1 MTTNNEQT
9 DTISFRCI
17 DFNVSSFKQED
28 FIITIYGIDENR
40 KTYCVKIDDF
50 KPFFYIKVG
59 HNWTDTDVSEY
70 FDFIRETYKS
80 DYSLLKMLKNDLEEV
95 QLVKHKTLYNFDANK
110 KHNFIKITCKNM
122 SLFYKFKS
130 LFYDKEKQRLNKG
143 VEFNGTFTQIYEVMI
158 PPMLRFFHIQD
169 ISPSGWVEIRDY
181 DLVEDD
187 ETETK
192 VDIEVKANYRDII
205 SLPEKET
212 IVPYKICSFDI
223 EASSSHGDFPT
234 AIKNYKKVAYDI
246 LDYIQLN
253 GDEVSEY
260 GMEKML
266 YYLLKSVFGFADDI
280 SIDNCYVKNKK
291 YKVKDF
297 EKDFKLFI
305 HDQVSLND
313 EDASIVAGNTLDD
326 YMGAFDGN
334 DETGGYEQ
342 GEVDICEN
350 DGEVKSQRKSKLKNK
365 STNKAG
371 IESILNDSNY
381 DNQTKMGYLTISLN
395 KNFPHLEGDYVT
407 FIGSTFVSYGDEN
420 SHLNNCICL
429 GETTNHDETTQVI
442 ECYDTEREV
451 LLAWTDLIQQEDPD
465 IIVGYNIFGFDYP
478 FMFDRAQENNC
489 VEEFM
494 NLSRKNDT
502 FLEDE
507 EIKLSQTK
515 IVLASGAYDLKYPPM
530 DGRLQIDVF
539 TYMRKEFILP
549 SYKLDYVSSYLI
561 SDKVS
566 KYENNDDTYCCSVY
580 TKNTKGISMNCFVH
594 FEILNHSNELYQ
606 NGKKFKVIDI
616 NDSGFVMEGHLEN
629 IENQTIQWGLAKDDV
644 TPQDIFRMTN
654 EGPNEKGVI
663 AKYCIQDCNLVH
675 QIFQKIDIMTTYIEM
690 SKICSVPISFLMLRG
705 QGVKLTSYV
714 AKKCREKDTL
724 MPLISIGN
732 ASDLYEGAI
741 VLEPKT
747 GLYLDN
753 PVACVDYSS
762 LYPSSIISENISHD
776 SKVWTKTYN
785 LNHTLLHQ
793 TGIVDKNGKFKYDHL
808 VNYKYVDI
816 KYDTFA
822 FKRLGGT
829 SSKLSKVLTGYKICR
844 YAQFPD
850 HGRAILPSI
859 LQELLSA
866 RKATKKQMGKE
877 SDPFMKNILDKR
889 QLSIKV
895 TANSLYG
902 QCGAKTSTFYEMD
915 IAASTTA
922 TGRKLLIYAKDM
934 IESVY
939 NNINID
945 TKYGNMKI
953 NAEYIYG
960 DSVANYTPIYINVNG
975 ILEIIQIDEL
985 GKKYGKNNW
994 KQCVEPGKQTKEY
1007 IDLTD
1012 KNIYTWTENSWTHL
1026 KTIIRH
1032 KLASE
1037 KKMMRILTHTGC
1049 VDVTDDHSL
1058 IRSNGVEISPKE
1070 CAVGTE
1076 LLHHPCVTDNV
1087 NETNIS
1093 LNKAKIY
1100 GFFFGDGSCGS
1111 YECKSGKKSSWALNN
1126 KSLELLNKY
1135 QKLCEEEYPQCT
1147 WKIYDTL
1154 ESSGVYKLC
1163 FNMSG
1168 YGAKVKFINE
1178 YRSVSYHN
1186 NCKIIPNKILNDS
1199 AEIKEAFLEGLYDAD
1214 GDKSNTNRI
1223 DQKNQ
1228 LSCAQITYLLQ
1239 NLGYNVS
1246 LNSRQ
1251 DKENIYRMNF
1261 TGNAQRYNPNKIK
1274 KIMSLEDYDD
1284 YVYDLTTD
1292 NHHFAAGI
1300 GNMIVH
1306 NTDSVFFTFNL
1317 KDPNTNKDVRGQK
1330 ALEVTID
1337 LAKEAGE
1344 LATKFLKA
1352 PHDLEYEKTFMP
1364 FCLISKKRYVGMLYE
1379 EDPHKCKRKS
1389 MGIVLKRRDNAPI
1402 VKDVYGGIIDILMKE
1417 KNINKSIDFLNNM
1430 LSQIVN
1436 EEIGMDK
1443 LIISKSLRSFYKC
1456 PQQIA
1461 HKVLADRIGVREP
1474 GNKPRAGDRI
1484 PYVYIYSKNKKE
1496 LQGNKIE
1503 HPLYINEKK
1512 LKIDYGFYITNQIMK
1527 PVIQIYSLVLFDMPQ
1542 FQKKTKMFKQKI
1554 KTLMENSTDQEK
1566 TLRKI
1571 QSLKDKEVESLLFK
1585 KYITINNNK
1594 AQNNRMITDFFG

>member
-1 MTTNNEQT
+1 MSSLSDKN

-17 DFNVSSFKQED
+17 DFNVSSFKQEE

-40 KTYCVKIDDF
+40 NTYCVKIDDF

-59 HNWTDTDVSEY
+59 HNWSDTDVSEY
-70 FDFIRETYKS
+70 FDHIRETYNS
-80 DYSLLKMLKNDLEEV
+80 DYSLIKTLKNDLEEAK
-95 QLVKHKTLYNFDANK
+95 LVRHKTLYNFDANK
-110 KHNFIKITCKNM
+110 KHNFIKVTCKNM

-143 VEFNGTFTQIYEVMI
+143 IEFNGTFTQLYEIMI

-169 ISPSGWVEIRDY
+169 ISPSGWVEISDY

-187 ETETK
+187 EKETK
-192 VDIEVKANYRDII
+192 VDFEIKANYRDII

-253 GDEVSEY
+253 NDEVSEY

-266 YYLLKSVFGFADDI
+266 YFLLKSVFGFADDI

-291 YKVKDF
+291 YNEKNF
-297 EKDFKLFI
+297 ESDFKSFI
-305 HDQVSLND
+305 ENPVVLND
-313 EDASIVAGNTLDD
+313 EDASNIAENTLDD
-326 YMGAFDGN
+326 YMTTFDGGE
-334 DETGGYEQ
+334 ETSGFGQ
-342 GEVDICEN
+342 DEVDICEPS
-350 DGEVKSQRKSKLKNK
+350 EHKKAKKK
-365 STNKAG
+365 STGKDKKIKTAN

-381 DNQTKMGYLTISLN
+381 DNQTKMGYLTITLN
-395 KNFPHLEGDYVT
+395 KNFPQLEGDYVT
-407 FIGSTFVSYGDEN
+407 FIGSTFVSYGQEE
-420 SHLNNCICL
+420 SHLNHCICL
-429 GETTNHDETTQVI
+429 GETTNHDESTQVI

-451 LLAWTDLIQQEDPD
+451 LLAWTDLIQEEDPD
-465 IIVGYNIFGFDYP
+465 IIIGYNIFGFDYP
-478 FMFDRAQENNC
+478 FMFDRSKENNC
-489 VEEFM
+489 EEEFM
-494 NLSRKNDT
+494 NLSRKKNALDD
-502 FLEDE
+502 DE
-507 EIKLSQTK
+507 ELDLGKTK
-515 IVLASGAYDLKYPPM
+515 IVLASGAYDLKYPIM

-566 KYENNDDTYCCSVY
+566 KYENIEGTNTCIIY
-580 TKNTKGISMNCFVH
+580 TKNTKGISINCYIH

-606 NGKKFKVIDI
+606 NGKKFKVLTLGEK
-616 NDSGFVMEGHLEN
+616 GFVMEGYLEGL
-629 IENQTIQWGLAKDDV
+629 ENQTIQWGLAKDDV

-654 EGPNEKGVI
+654 EGPNEKGII

-705 QGVKLTSYV
+705 QGIKLTSYV

-724 MPLISIGN
+724 MPLISVGN

-793 TGIVDKNGKFKYDHL
+793 TGIVDKNGKFKYDNL
-808 VNYKYVDI
+808 SRYKYVDI

-829 SSKLSKVLTGYKICR
+829 SSKLTKVLTGYKICR
-844 YAQFPD
+844 YAQFPN
-850 HGRAILPSI
+850 HERAILPSI
-859 LQELLSA
+859 LQELLHA

-939 NNINID
+939 NNVNID
-945 TKYGNMKI
+945 TKHGNMKI

-960 DSVANYTPIYINVNG
+960 DSVANYTPIYVKIDG
-975 ILEIIQIDEL
+975 KFEIIQIDEL
-985 GKKYGKNNW
+985 GKKYGENNW

-1007 IDLTD
+1007 IDLTN
-1012 KNIYTWTENSWTHL
+1012 KNIYTWTENSWTQL

-1032 KLASE
+1032 KLASQ

-1058 IRSNGVEISPKE
+1058 IRSDGVEISPKE
-1070 CAVGTE
+1070 CEIGTE
-1076 LLHHPCVTDNV
+1076 LLHHACKDNFSNELPNSITEELDFDLSIPSNHIEMAKYIHIKHSV
-1087 NETNIS
+1087 NNMKYKLVSQDSNSSFTLS
-1093 LNKAKIY
+1093 
-1100 GFFFGDGSCGS
+1100 S
-1111 YECKSGKKSSWALNN
+1111 KSS
-1126 KSLELLNKY
+1126 E
-1135 QKLCEEEYPQCT
+1135 T
-1147 WKIYDTL
+1147 T
-1154 ESSGVYKLC
+1154 V
-1163 FNMSG
+1163 
-1168 YGAKVKFINE
+1168 
-1178 YRSVSYHN
+1178 
-1186 NCKIIPNKILNDS
+1186 
-1199 AEIKEAFLEGLYDAD
+1199 
-1214 GDKSNTNRI
+1214 
-1223 DQKNQ
+1223 NQ
-1228 LSCAQITYLLQ
+1228 
-1239 NLGYNVS
+1239 
-1246 LNSRQ
+1246 
-1251 DKENIYRMNF
+1251 
-1261 TGNAQRYNPNKIK
+1261 IK
-1274 KIMSLEDYDD
+1274 KIMTLEDYDD

-1417 KNINKSIDFLNNM
+1417 KNINKSIDFLDNM

-1461 HKVLADRIGVREP
+1461 HKVLADRIGIREP

-1503 HPLYINEKK
+1503 HPDYINEKK

-1542 FQKKTKMFKQKI
+1542 FQKKAKMFKQKI
-1554 KTLMENSTDQEK
+1554 HTLMENSDDEEK
-1566 TLRKI
+1566 TIKKI
-1571 QSLKDKEVESLLFK
+1571 QSLKDKEVEALLFK

>member
-1 MTTNNEQT
+1 MSGPSNKQE
-9 DTISFRCI
+9 TISFRCV
-17 DFNVSSFKQED
+17 DFTVSSYKQEE

-40 KTYCVKIDDF
+40 RTYCAKIDNF

-59 HNWTDTDVSEY
+59 HNWSDSDVSEY
-70 FDFIRETYKS
+70 FDHIRETYKS
-80 DYSLLKMLKNDLEEV
+80 DYSLLKTLKNDLEEV
-95 QLVKHKTLYNFDANK
+95 KLVRHKTLYNFDANK
-110 KHNFIKITCKNM
+110 KHNFIKVTCKNM

-143 VEFNGTFTQIYEVMI
+143 LEFNGTYTQLYEIMI

-169 ISPSGWVEIRDY
+169 ISPSGWIEISDY

-192 VDIEVKANYRDII
+192 VDIEIKVNCTDII

-253 GDEVSEY
+253 GDEVLEY
-260 GMEKML
+260 GMEKL
-266 YYLLKSVFGFADDI
+266 LHYLLKSVFGFADDI

-291 YKVKDF
+291 YNETIF
-297 EKDFKLFI
+297 EKEFNKFI
-305 HDQVSLND
+305 PDSIILND
-313 EDASIVAGNTLDD
+313 EDAAAFVANTMDD
-326 YMGAFDGN
+326 YISAFDGGY
-334 DETGGYEQ
+334 DAVGLEQSEADICETGG
-342 GEVDICEN
+342 IRKTKK
-350 DGEVKSQRKSKLKNK
+350 KSNIKHKKIN
-365 STNKAG
+365 TTT
-371 IESILNDSNY
+371 IVSILNDTNY

-395 KNFPHLEGDYVT
+395 KHFPHLEGDYVT
-407 FIGSTFVSYGDEN
+407 FIGSTFVSYGQEN
-420 SHLNNCICL
+420 SNLNHCICL
-429 GETTNHDETTQVI
+429 GETTNHDEDTQVI

-451 LLAWTDLIQQEDPD
+451 LLAWTDLIREEDPD
-465 IIVGYNIFGFDYP
+465 IMIGYNIFGFDYP
-478 FMFDRAQENNC
+478 FMFDRAKENNC
-489 VEEFM
+489 TEEFM
-494 NLSRKNDT
+494 NLSRRNET

-507 EIKLSQTK
+507 ELKLSQTK

-539 TYMRKEFILP
+539 AYMRKEFILP

-566 KYENNDDTYCCSVY
+566 KYENNEKTCSVF

-606 NGKKFKVIDI
+606 NGKKFKVVDV
-616 NDSGFVMEGHLEN
+616 NDCGFIVDGNLED

-654 EGPNEKGVI
+654 EGPKEKGII

-675 QIFQKIDIMTTYIEM
+675 QIFQKVDIMTTYIEM

-785 LNHTLLHQ
+785 LNHTLLYQ
-793 TGIVDKNGKFKYDHL
+793 TGIVDKSGKFKYD
-808 VNYKYVDI
+808 NISSYKYVDI

-822 FKRLGGT
+822 FKRLNGI

-850 HGRAILPSI
+850 NGRAILPSI

-866 RKATKKQMGKE
+866 RKATKNQMGKE

-922 TGRKLLIYAKDM
+922 TGRKLLIYAKDI
-934 IESVY
+934 IERVY
-939 NNINID
+939 NNIILD
-945 TKYGNMKI
+945 TTHGNMKI

-960 DSVANYTPIYINVNG
+960 D
-975 ILEIIQIDEL
+975 
-985 GKKYGKNNW
+985 
-994 KQCVEPGKQTKEY
+994 
-1007 IDLTD
+1007 
-1012 KNIYTWTENSWTHL
+1012 
-1026 KTIIRH
+1026 
-1032 KLASE
+1032 
-1037 KKMMRILTHTGC
+1037 
-1049 VDVTDDHSL
+1049 
-1058 IRSNGVEISPKE
+1058 
-1070 CAVGTE
+1070 
-1076 LLHHPCVTDNV
+1076 
-1087 NETNIS
+1087 
-1093 LNKAKIY
+1093 
-1100 GFFFGDGSCGS
+1100 
-1111 YECKSGKKSSWALNN
+1111 
-1126 KSLELLNKY
+1126 
-1135 QKLCEEEYPQCT
+1135 
-1147 WKIYDTL
+1147 
-1154 ESSGVYKLC
+1154 
-1163 FNMSG
+1163 
-1168 YGAKVKFINE
+1168 
-1178 YRSVSYHN
+1178 
-1186 NCKIIPNKILNDS
+1186 
-1199 AEIKEAFLEGLYDAD
+1199 
-1214 GDKSNTNRI
+1214 
-1223 DQKNQ
+1223 
-1228 LSCAQITYLLQ
+1228 
-1239 NLGYNVS
+1239 
-1246 LNSRQ
+1246 
-1251 DKENIYRMNF
+1251 
-1261 TGNAQRYNPNKIK
+1261 
-1274 KIMSLEDYDD
+1274 
-1284 YVYDLTTD
+1284 
-1292 NHHFAAGI
+1292 
-1300 GNMIVH
+1300 
-1306 NTDSVFFTFNL
+1306 TDSVFFTFNL
-1317 KDPNTNKDVRGQK
+1317 KDPITNKDVRGKK

-1337 LAKEAGE
+1337 LAKDVGK
-1344 LATKFLKA
+1344 LATKYLKA

-1379 EDPHKCKRKS
+1379 EDPDKCKRKS

-1417 KNINKSIDFLNNM
+1417 KNINKSIDFLDNM
-1430 LSQIVN
+1430 LNQIVN
-1436 EEIGMDK
+1436 EEIGIDK

-1456 PQQIA
+1456 PHQIA
-1461 HKVLADRIGVREP
+1461 HKVLADRIGLRQP

-1484 PYVYIYSKNKKE
+1484 PYVFIYSKNKKE

-1503 HPLYINEKK
+1503 LPDYIKEKN

-1542 FQKKTKMFKQKI
+1542 FQKKSKMFAQKI
-1554 KTLMENSTDQEK
+1554 NTLMENSDDEEK
-1566 TLRKI
+1566 ALRKI
-1571 QSLKDKEVESLLFK
+1571 QSLKDKEVETLLFK

-1594 AQNNRMITDFFG
+1594 AQNNRMITEFFG

>member
-1 MTTNNEQT
+1 MSALSDKN

-17 DFNVSSFKQED
+17 DFNVSSFKQEE

-59 HNWTDTDVSEY
+59 HNWSDTDVSEY
-70 FDFIRETYKS
+70 FDHIRETYNS
-80 DYSLLKMLKNDLEEV
+80 DYSLMKTLKNDLEEAK
-95 QLVKHKTLYNFDANK
+95 LVRHKTLYNFDANK
-110 KHNFIKITCKNM
+110 KHNFIKVTCKNM

-143 VEFNGTFTQIYEVMI
+143 IEFNGTFTQLYEIMI

-169 ISPSGWVEIRDY
+169 ISPSGWVEISDY

-187 ETETK
+187 EKETK
-192 VDIEVKANYRDII
+192 VDFEIKANYRDII

-246 LDYIQLN
+246 LGYIRLN
-253 GDEVSEY
+253 DDEVSEY

-266 YYLLKSVFGFADDI
+266 YFLLKSVFGFADDI
-280 SIDNCYVKNKK
+280 SIDNCYAKNTK
-291 YKVKDF
+291 YNEKNF
-297 EKDFKLFI
+297 ESDFKSFI
-305 HDQVSLND
+305 ENSVVLND
-313 EDASIVAGNTLDD
+313 EDALTIAENTMDD
-326 YMGAFDGN
+326 YMSAFDGGE
-334 DETGGYEQ
+334 ETGGFCQ
-342 GEVDICEN
+342 DVDICEHN
-350 DGEVKSQRKSKLKNK
+350 ENKKGKKK
-365 STNKAG
+365 STSKEKKINTTN
-371 IESILNDSNY
+371 IESIITDSNY
-381 DNQTKMGYLTISLN
+381 DTQTKMGYLTIALN
-395 KNFPHLEGDYVT
+395 KNFPPLEGDYVT
-407 FIGSTFVSYGDEN
+407 FIGSTFVSYGQED
-420 SHLNNCICL
+420 SHLNHCICL
-429 GETTNHDETTQVI
+429 GETTNHDKNTQVI

-451 LLAWTDLIQQEDPD
+451 LLAWTELIQQEDPD
-465 IIVGYNIFGFDYP
+465 IIIGYNIFGFDYP
-478 FMFDRAQENNC
+478 FMFDRSKENNC
-489 VEEFM
+489 EEEFM
-494 NLSRKNDT
+494 NLSRKHDSFN
-502 FLEDE
+502 EDE
-507 EIKLSQTK
+507 GLDLSKTK
-515 IVLASGAYDLKYPPM
+515 IVLASGAYDLKYPQM

-566 KYENNDDTYCCSVY
+566 KYENMEGTNTCVIY
-580 TKNTKGISMNCFVH
+580 TKNTKGISMNCYIH

-606 NGKKFKVIDI
+606 NGKKFKVVDI
-616 NDSGFVMEGHLEN
+616 NDNGFVMEGQLEGV
-629 IENQTIQWGLAKDDV
+629 ENQTIQWGLAKDDV

-654 EGPNEKGVI
+654 EGPNEKGII

-705 QGVKLTSYV
+705 QGIKLTSYV

-724 MPLISIGN
+724 MPLISVGN

-785 LNHTLLHQ
+785 LNHTLLGQ
-793 TGIVDKNGKFKYDHL
+793 TGIVDKNGKFKYDNL
-808 VNYKYVDI
+808 SRYKYVDI

-829 SSKLSKVLTGYKICR
+829 SSKLTKVLTGYKICR
-844 YAQFPD
+844 YAQFPN
-850 HGRAILPSI
+850 HERAILPSI

-939 NNINID
+939 NNVKID
-945 TKYGNMKI
+945 TKHGNMKI

-960 DSVANYTPIYINVNG
+960 D
-975 ILEIIQIDEL
+975 
-985 GKKYGKNNW
+985 
-994 KQCVEPGKQTKEY
+994 
-1007 IDLTD
+1007 
-1012 KNIYTWTENSWTHL
+1012 
-1026 KTIIRH
+1026 
-1032 KLASE
+1032 
-1037 KKMMRILTHTGC
+1037 
-1049 VDVTDDHSL
+1049 
-1058 IRSNGVEISPKE
+1058 
-1070 CAVGTE
+1070 
-1076 LLHHPCVTDNV
+1076 
-1087 NETNIS
+1087 
-1093 LNKAKIY
+1093 
-1100 GFFFGDGSCGS
+1100 
-1111 YECKSGKKSSWALNN
+1111 
-1126 KSLELLNKY
+1126 
-1135 QKLCEEEYPQCT
+1135 
-1147 WKIYDTL
+1147 
-1154 ESSGVYKLC
+1154 
-1163 FNMSG
+1163 
-1168 YGAKVKFINE
+1168 
-1178 YRSVSYHN
+1178 
-1186 NCKIIPNKILNDS
+1186 
-1199 AEIKEAFLEGLYDAD
+1199 
-1214 GDKSNTNRI
+1214 
-1223 DQKNQ
+1223 
-1228 LSCAQITYLLQ
+1228 
-1239 NLGYNVS
+1239 
-1246 LNSRQ
+1246 
-1251 DKENIYRMNF
+1251 
-1261 TGNAQRYNPNKIK
+1261 
-1274 KIMSLEDYDD
+1274 
-1284 YVYDLTTD
+1284 
-1292 NHHFAAGI
+1292 
-1300 GNMIVH
+1300 
-1306 NTDSVFFTFNL
+1306 TDSVFFTFNL

-1417 KNINKSIDFLNNM
+1417 KNINKSIDFLDNM

-1461 HKVLADRIGVREP
+1461 HKVLADRIGIREP

-1503 HPLYINEKK
+1503 LPDYINEKK

-1542 FQKKTKMFKQKI
+1542 FQKKAKMFKQKI
-1554 KTLMENSTDQEK
+1554 HTLMENSDDEEK
-1566 TLRKI
+1566 TIKKI
-1571 QSLKDKEVESLLFK
+1571 QSLKDKEVEALLFK

>member
-1 MTTNNEQT
+1 MACSVNKQE
-9 DTISFRCI
+9 TISFRCV
-17 DFNVSSFKQED
+17 DFTVSSYKQDE

-40 KTYCVKIDDF
+40 KTYCAKIDDF

-59 HNWTDTDVSEY
+59 HNWTDCDVTDY
-70 FDFIRETYKS
+70 FEHIRETYKS
-80 DYSLLKMLKNDLEEV
+80 DYSLLKTLKNDLEEAK
-95 QLVKHKTLYNFDANK
+95 LVRHKTLYNFDANK
-110 KHNFIKITCKNM
+110 KHNFIKVTCKNM
-122 SLFYKFKS
+122 SLFYKLKS

-143 VEFNGTFTQIYEVMI
+143 VEFKGTFTQLYEIMI

-169 ISPSGWVEIRDY
+169 ISPSGWIEISNY
-181 DLVEDD
+181 DLTEYD
-187 ETETK
+187 EKETR
-192 VDIEVKANYRDII
+192 VDIEVTANCTDID

-253 GDEVSEY
+253 DDEVSEY
-260 GMEKML
+260 GTEKML
-266 YYLLKSVFGFADDI
+266 YYLLKSTFAFGDDI
-280 SIDNCYVKNKK
+280 SIDNCYVKNKQ
-291 YKVKDF
+291 YTVHDF
-297 EKDFKLFI
+297 EKNFEEFI
-305 HDQVSLND
+305 QCSVILND
-313 EDASIVAGNTLDD
+313 EDAASIVANTLDD
-326 YMGAFDGN
+326 YMGAFDGGDN
-334 DETGGYEQ
+334 TGLEQ
-342 GEVDICEN
+342 GGIDICE
-350 DGEVKSQRKSKLKNK
+350 EVTASKSKKKIKPKVKNPK
-365 STNKAG
+365 TTT

-381 DNQTKMGYLTISLN
+381 DNQTKMGYLTITLN
-395 KNFPHLEGDYVT
+395 QHFPHLEGDYVT
-407 FIGSTFVSYGDEN
+407 FIGSTFVSYGQEN
-420 SHLNNCICL
+420 SKLNHCICL
-429 GETTNHDETTQVI
+429 GETTNHDTNTQVI

-451 LLAWTDLIQQEDPD
+451 LLAWADLIQEEDPD
-465 IIVGYNIFGFDYP
+465 IIIGYNIFGFDYP
-478 FMFDRAQENNC
+478 FMFDRAKENNC

-494 NLSRKNDT
+494 SLSRKHES
-502 FLEDE
+502 FSEDE
-507 EIKLSQTK
+507 EVKLSQTK
-515 IVLASGAYDLKYPPM
+515 IVLATGAYDLKYPQM

-566 KYENNDDTYCCSVY
+566 KYENNGETNQCFVH

-606 NGKKFKVIDI
+606 NGKKFKVVDI
-616 NDSGFVMEGHLEN
+616 NDNGFVMEGQLEGV
-629 IENQTIQWGLAKDDV
+629 ENQTIQWGLAKDDV

-654 EGPNEKGVI
+654 EGPNEKGII

-732 ASDLYEGAI
+732 VSDLYEGAI

-776 SKVWTKTYN
+776 SKVWTKSYN
-785 LNHTLLHQ
+785 LNHNLLHQ
-793 TGIVDKNGKFKYDHL
+793 TGIVDKNGKFKYDNL
-808 VNYKYVDI
+808 SNYKYVDI

-829 SSKLSKVLTGYKICR
+829 TSKLSKVLTGYKICR
-844 YAQFPD
+844 YAQFPE

-939 NNINID
+939 NNVNID
-945 TKYGNMKI
+945 TKHGNMKI

-960 DSVANYTPIYINVNG
+960 D
-975 ILEIIQIDEL
+975 
-985 GKKYGKNNW
+985 
-994 KQCVEPGKQTKEY
+994 
-1007 IDLTD
+1007 
-1012 KNIYTWTENSWTHL
+1012 
-1026 KTIIRH
+1026 
-1032 KLASE
+1032 
-1037 KKMMRILTHTGC
+1037 
-1049 VDVTDDHSL
+1049 
-1058 IRSNGVEISPKE
+1058 
-1070 CAVGTE
+1070 
-1076 LLHHPCVTDNV
+1076 
-1087 NETNIS
+1087 
-1093 LNKAKIY
+1093 
-1100 GFFFGDGSCGS
+1100 
-1111 YECKSGKKSSWALNN
+1111 
-1126 KSLELLNKY
+1126 
-1135 QKLCEEEYPQCT
+1135 
-1147 WKIYDTL
+1147 
-1154 ESSGVYKLC
+1154 
-1163 FNMSG
+1163 
-1168 YGAKVKFINE
+1168 
-1178 YRSVSYHN
+1178 
-1186 NCKIIPNKILNDS
+1186 
-1199 AEIKEAFLEGLYDAD
+1199 
-1214 GDKSNTNRI
+1214 
-1223 DQKNQ
+1223 
-1228 LSCAQITYLLQ
+1228 
-1239 NLGYNVS
+1239 
-1246 LNSRQ
+1246 
-1251 DKENIYRMNF
+1251 
-1261 TGNAQRYNPNKIK
+1261 
-1274 KIMSLEDYDD
+1274 
-1284 YVYDLTTD
+1284 
-1292 NHHFAAGI
+1292 
-1300 GNMIVH
+1300 
-1306 NTDSVFFTFNL
+1306 TDSVFFTFNL

-1337 LAKEAGE
+1337 LAKEAGQ
-1344 LATKFLKA
+1344 LATQFLKA

-1417 KNINKSIDFLNNM
+1417 KNINKSIDFLDNM
-1430 LSQIVN
+1430 LNQIVN

-1461 HKVLADRIGVREP
+1461 HKVLADRIGIREP

-1503 HPLYINEKK
+1503 LPDYINEKK

-1542 FQKKTKMFKQKI
+1542 FQKKAKMFKQKI
-1554 KTLMENSTDQEK
+1554 HTLMENSDDEEK
-1566 TLRKI
+1566 TIKKI
-1571 QSLKDKEVESLLFK
+1571 QTLKDKEVEALLFK

>member
-1 MTTNNEQT
+1 MACSVNKQE
-9 DTISFRCI
+9 TISFRCV
-17 DFNVSSFKQED
+17 DFTVSSYKQDE

-40 KTYCVKIDDF
+40 KTYCAKIDDF

-59 HNWTDTDVSEY
+59 HNWTDCDVTDY
-70 FDFIRETYKS
+70 FEHIRETYKS
-80 DYSLLKMLKNDLEEV
+80 DYSLLKTLKNGLEDAK
-95 QLVKHKTLYNFDANK
+95 LVRHKTLYNFDANK
-110 KHNFIKITCKNM
+110 KHNFIKVTCKNM

-143 VEFNGTFTQIYEVMI
+143 VEFKGTFTQLYEIMI

-169 ISPSGWVEIRDY
+169 ISPSGWIEISNY
-181 DLVEDD
+181 DLTEDD
-187 ETETK
+187 EKETR
-192 VDIEVKANYRDII
+192 VDIEVTANCTDID

-253 GDEVSEY
+253 DDEVSEY
-260 GMEKML
+260 GTEKML
-266 YYLLKSVFGFADDI
+266 YYLLKSTFGFGDDI
-280 SIDNCYVKNKK
+280 SIDNCFVKNKQ
-291 YKVKDF
+291 YTVDDF
-297 EKDFKLFI
+297 EKNFEEFI
-305 HDQVSLND
+305 QCSVILND
-313 EDASIVAGNTLDD
+313 EDAASIVANTLDD
-326 YMGAFDGN
+326 YMGAFDGG
-334 DETGGYEQ
+334 DETGVEQ
-342 GEVDICEN
+342 GGIDICE
-350 DGEVKSQRKSKLKNK
+350 EVTTSKSKKKIKPKVKNPK
-365 STNKAG
+365 TTT

-381 DNQTKMGYLTISLN
+381 DNQTKMGYLTITLN
-395 KNFPHLEGDYVT
+395 QHFPHLEGDYVT
-407 FIGSTFVSYGDEN
+407 FIGSTFVSYGQEN
-420 SHLNNCICL
+420 SKLNHCICL
-429 GETTNHDETTQVI
+429 GETMNHDTNTQVI

-451 LLAWTDLIQQEDPD
+451 LLAWADLIQEEDPD
-465 IIVGYNIFGFDYP
+465 IIIGYNIFGFDYP
-478 FMFDRAQENNC
+478 FMFDRAKENNC

-494 NLSRKNDT
+494 NLSRKHES
-502 FLEDE
+502 FSEDE
-507 EIKLSQTK
+507 EVKLSQTK
-515 IVLASGAYDLKYPPM
+515 IVLATGAYDLKYPQM

-566 KYENNDDTYCCSVY
+566 KYENNEETNQCFVH
-580 TKNTKGISMNCFVH
+580 TKNTKGISMKCFVH

-606 NGKKFKVIDI
+606 NGKKFKVVDI
-616 NDSGFVMEGHLEN
+616 NDNGFVMEGQLEGV
-629 IENQTIQWGLAKDDV
+629 ENQTIQWGLAKDDV

-654 EGPNEKGVI
+654 EGPNEKGII

-732 ASDLYEGAI
+732 VSDLYEGAI

-776 SKVWTKTYN
+776 SKVWTKSYN
-785 LNHTLLHQ
+785 LNHNLLHQ
-793 TGIVDKNGKFKYDHL
+793 TGIVDKNGKFKYDNL
-808 VNYKYVDI
+808 SNYKYVDI

-829 SSKLSKVLTGYKICR
+829 TSKLSKVLTGYKICR
-844 YAQFPD
+844 YAQFPE

-939 NNINID
+939 NNVNID
-945 TKYGNMKI
+945 TKHGNMKI

-960 DSVANYTPIYINVNG
+960 DSVANYTPIYVKING
-975 ILEIIQIDEL
+975 KFEIIQIDEL
-985 GKKYGKNNW
+985 GKKYGNDNW

-1007 IDLTD
+1007 IELTD
-1012 KNIYTWTENSWTHL
+1012 KNIYTWTENSWTQL

-1058 IRSNGVEISPKE
+1058 IGSNGVEISPKE
-1070 CAVGTE
+1070 CEIGTE
-1076 LLHHPCVTDNV
+1076 LLHHPCKDNIRNDASNSTFVQDEFDLSIPSNHILMAKYIHHKYNATD
-1087 NETNIS
+1087 T
-1093 LNKAKIY
+1093 K
-1100 GFFFGDGSCGS
+1100 
-1111 YECKSGKKSSWALNN
+1111 
-1126 KSLELLNKY
+1126 
-1135 QKLCEEEYPQCT
+1135 
-1147 WKIYDTL
+1147 
-1154 ESSGVYKLC
+1154 YKL
-1163 FNMSG
+1163 
-1168 YGAKVKFINE
+1168 
-1178 YRSVSYHN
+1178 VSQESQDS
-1186 NCKIIPNKILNDS
+1186 NDS
-1199 AEIKEAFLEGLYDAD
+1199 FL
-1214 GDKSNTNRI
+1214 
-1223 DQKNQ
+1223 
-1228 LSCAQITYLLQ
+1228 LSSKCSETI
-1239 NLGYNVS
+1239 GH
-1246 LNSRQ
+1246 
-1251 DKENIYRMNF
+1251 KI
-1261 TGNAQRYNPNKIK
+1261 NK
-1274 KIMSLEDYDD
+1274 MMTLDDYDD

-1337 LAKEAGE
+1337 LAKEAGQ
-1344 LATKFLKA
+1344 LATQFLKA

-1417 KNINKSIDFLNNM
+1417 KNINKSIDFLDNM
-1430 LSQIVN
+1430 LNQIVN

-1461 HKVLADRIGVREP
+1461 HKVLADRIGIREP

-1503 HPLYINEKK
+1503 LPDYINEKK

-1527 PVIQIYSLVLFDMPQ
+1527 PVIQIYSLVLFDMQQ
-1542 FQKKTKMFKQKI
+1542 FQKKAKMFKQKI
-1554 KTLMENSTDQEK
+1554 HTLMENSDDEEK
-1566 TLRKI
+1566 TIKKI
-1571 QSLKDKEVESLLFK
+1571 QTLKDKEVEALLFK